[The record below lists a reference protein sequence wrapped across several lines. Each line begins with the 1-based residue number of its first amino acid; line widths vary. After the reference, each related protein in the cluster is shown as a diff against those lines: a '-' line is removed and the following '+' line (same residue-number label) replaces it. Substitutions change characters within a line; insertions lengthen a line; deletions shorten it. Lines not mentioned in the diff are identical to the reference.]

1 MQFAFTQ
8 EQLQFRD
15 VVRRFL
21 DDRAPPSEARRL
33 MSTDTGFDPATWRSL
48 AVELGACGIH
58 VPETYGGAGFGL
70 TELGIVLEEMG
81 RALFCGP
88 YFSSCVLAATAVLQ
102 SGSESRKQSLLPGI
116 ASGEVRAT
124 LAFTE
129 HDGCWSPEAT
139 TVTAERGRLTG
150 SKRFVVDGHTADVIV
165 VLAREA
171 SESSSGQL
179 SLYVVDANASG
190 LRRRALDVI
199 DPTRKLAQLDFD
211 RTPAQPL
218 GEPTE
223 VGDAIRRVLEVAA
236 IALANEAIGGASR
249 MLDSAL
255 QYTQQ
260 RMQFGRKI
268 GSFQAIKHRLADL
281 LLEVELARSAAYHAA
296 AAYDAGDPNISALAS
311 LAKSVCS
318 DAYMHAAAECIQLHG
333 GIGFTWDHDT
343 HLWYRRAKSSEVFL
357 GDPAW
362 HRDRMITCWQE

>member
-21 DDRAPPSEARRL
+21 DDRAPPTEARRL
-33 MSTDTGFDPATWRSL
+33 MSTDSGYDPETWRSL

-58 VPETYGGAGFGL
+58 IPETYGGAGFGL

-88 YFSSCVLAATAVLQ
+88 YFSSAVLAATAILQ
-102 SGSESRKQSLLPGI
+102 GGSESQKQSLLPGI
-116 ASGEVRAT
+116 ASGEVRAA
-124 LAFTE
+124 LAVTE
-129 HDGCWSPEAT
+129 QDGRWSAEAT
-139 TVTAERGRLTG
+139 TMTADDGRLTG

-165 VLAREA
+165 VLARE
-171 SESSSGQL
+171 SSSGQL
-179 SLYVVDANASG
+179 SLHVVDASATG
-190 LRRRALDVI
+190 LSRRALDVI

-218 GEPTE
+218 GESADA
-223 VGDAIRRVLEVAA
+223 GDAIRRVLEVAA
-236 IALANEAIGGASR
+236 IALSNESIGGASR

-268 GSFQAIKHRLADL
+268 GSFQAIKHRFAEL
-281 LLEVELARSAAYHAA
+281 LLEIELARSAAYHAA
-296 AAYDAGDPNISALAS
+296 ASYDAGHPNISALAS
-311 LAKSVCS
+311 LAKSACS

-362 HRDRMITCWQE
+362 HRDRMIACWQE